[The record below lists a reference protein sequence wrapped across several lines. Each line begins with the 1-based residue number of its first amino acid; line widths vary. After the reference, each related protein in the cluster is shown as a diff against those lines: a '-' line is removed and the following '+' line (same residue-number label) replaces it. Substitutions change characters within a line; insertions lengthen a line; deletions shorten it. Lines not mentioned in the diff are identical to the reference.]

1 MPAKTPIYLKSNNS
15 KKGKKCR
22 LRDILSPD
30 MISPPLGDF
39 RHTVHIGKG
48 GLCDTFGDMTFLQGK
63 FELLPGKSGLIRP
76 QYGTHGEFMRANSAS
91 DASYIET
98 PSPILKNAI
107 SLPTIGGS
115 QALTLPHIT
124 TTMLPITQDP
134 LDDLVVPPTPP
145 ASSEETDD
153 LEILQME
160 NLLQSVAIFR
170 RDPSPVLEEISEKSL
185 FPINFAEKSV
195 ERNSPMITSENK
207 DNKKPLMSIFINSN
221 HNENAN
227 SNRSSKCKDN
237 SINNNGYNDI
247 NTDIF
252 QYEKVLANMNGD
264 WENRDSG
271 VEEGRIYDFD
281 LELSQSKSLS
291 QESVNHNNGSLLSL
305 ELDLG
310 PSILD
315 DILNIMGKPESWT
328 GPLVEAGK
336 EK

>member
-48 GLCDTFGDMTFLQGK
+48 GMCDTFGDMTFLQGK
-63 FELLPGKSGLIRP
+63 FELLPGKSGLVRP
-76 QYGTHGEFMRANSAS
+76 QYGAHGEFMRANSAS

-107 SLPTIGGS
+107 SLPSIGGS
-115 QALTLPHIT
+115 QALTLPHIN
-124 TTMLPITQDP
+124 TTMLPMTRDS
-134 LDDLVVPPTPP
+134 LDDPPTPP
-145 ASSEETDD
+145 AISEGIDD

-160 NLLQSVAIFR
+160 NLLQSITIFR

-185 FPINFAEKSV
+185 FPINILEKSL
-195 ERNSPMITSENK
+195 EKNTPMYTSQDEDTK
-207 DNKKPLMSIFINSN
+207 HPLMSVFINGN
-221 HNENAN
+221 HNENEN
-227 SNRSSKCKDN
+227 RNRSTKCKDN

-247 NTDIF
+247 NSDIF
-252 QYEKVLANMNGD
+252 QYEKEMASMNRD

-271 VEEGRIYDFD
+271 VEDGRICDFD
-281 LELSQSKSLS
+281 FELSKSKSLS
-291 QESVNHNNGSLLSL
+291 QESVNHKSGSLLSL

-315 DILNIMGKPESWT
+315 DILNIMGKPES
-328 GPLVEAGK
+328 
-336 EK
+336 

>member
-63 FELLPGKSGLIRP
+63 FELLPGKSGLGRP
-76 QYGTHGEFMRANSAS
+76 QYGVHGEFMRANSAS

-124 TTMLPITQDP
+124 TTMLPTTRDP
-134 LDDLVVPPTPP
+134 LDDLVGPPTPP
-145 ASSEETDD
+145 ASSEGTDD

-160 NLLQSVAIFR
+160 NLLQSITIFR
-170 RDPSPVLEEISEKSL
+170 RDPSPVLEEVSENSL
-185 FPINFAEKSV
+185 FPINFVEKSL
-195 ERNSPMITSENK
+195 EKITPMYTSENE
-207 DNKKPLMSIFINSN
+207 DTKKPLMSIFINGN
-221 HNENAN
+221 HNENGN

-237 SINNNGYNDI
+237 ISNNDYNDM
-247 NTDIF
+247 NSDIF
-252 QYEKVLANMNGD
+252 QYEKELASMNGD

-271 VEEGRIYDFD
+271 VEEGRICDFD
-281 LELSQSKSLS
+281 FEFSKSKSPS
-291 QESVNHNNGSLLSL
+291 QESVNHNTGSLLSL

-315 DILNIMGKPESWT
+315 DILNIMGKPES
-328 GPLVEAGK
+328 
-336 EK
+336 

>member
-76 QYGTHGEFMRANSAS
+76 QYGAHGEFMRANSAS

-124 TTMLPITQDP
+124 TTMLPMTRDS
-134 LDDLVVPPTPP
+134 LNDPPTPP
-145 ASSEETDD
+145 ANSQGIDD

-160 NLLQSVAIFR
+160 NLLQSITIFR
-170 RDPSPVLEEISEKSL
+170 HDPSPVLEEVSEKSL
-185 FPINFAEKSV
+185 FPIDFMEKSL
-195 ERNSPMITSENK
+195 EKNTPIPQYTSEIDDTEK
-207 DNKKPLMSIFINSN
+207 SLMSIFINGN
-221 HNENAN
+221 HNENGN

-237 SINNNGYNDI
+237 GINNGYNDM
-247 NTDIF
+247 NSDIF
-252 QYEKVLANMNGD
+252 QYEKELASMNGD

-271 VEEGRIYDFD
+271 VEEGRIFDFD
-281 LELSQSKSLS
+281 FELSKSKSLS
-291 QESVNHNNGSLLSL
+291 QGSMNHKTGSLLSL

-315 DILNIMGKPESWT
+315 DILNIMGKPES
-328 GPLVEAGK
+328 
-336 EK
+336 

>member
-63 FELLPGKSGLIRP
+63 FELLPGKSGLVRP
-76 QYGTHGEFMRANSAS
+76 QYGAHGEFMRANSAS

-124 TTMLPITQDP
+124 TTMLPMTQDP
-134 LDDLVVPPTPP
+134 LDNLVGLHTPP
-145 ASSEETDD
+145 ASSEEPDD

-160 NLLQSVAIFR
+160 NLLQSITIFR
-170 RDPSPVLEEISEKSL
+170 RDPSPVLEEINENSL
-185 FPINFAEKSV
+185 FPIKLVEKSL
-195 ERNSPMITSENK
+195 EKDTPTYISENE
-207 DNKKPLMSIFINSN
+207 DTKKPLMSIFINGN
-221 HNENAN
+221 HNENVN
-227 SNRSSKCKDN
+227 SNRSSKCKGN
-237 SINNNGYNDI
+237 SINNNGYNDV
-247 NTDIF
+247 NSDII
-252 QYEKVLANMNGD
+252 QYEKELASMNGA

-271 VEEGRIYDFD
+271 VEEGRICDFD

-291 QESVNHNNGSLLSL
+291 QESVNHNTGSLLSL

-315 DILNIMGKPESWT
+315 DILNIMGKPES
-328 GPLVEAGK
+328 
-336 EK
+336 

>member
-48 GLCDTFGDMTFLQGK
+48 GLCDNFGDMTFLQGK
-63 FELLPGKSGLIRP
+63 FELLPGKSGLVRP
-76 QYGTHGEFMRANSAS
+76 QYGAHGEFMRANSAS

-115 QALTLPHIT
+115 QALTLPNIT

-134 LDDLVVPPTPP
+134 LDEMVGPPTPP

-153 LEILQME
+153 LEIL
-160 NLLQSVAIFR
+160 NLLQSINIFR
-170 RDPSPVLEEISEKSL
+170 CDPSPVLKEIREKSIFPVNLVEKSL
-185 FPINFAEKSV
+185 EK
-195 ERNSPMITSENK
+195 NIPMYTSDTE
-207 DNKKPLMSIFINSN
+207 DTKKPLMSIFINGN
-221 HNENAN
+221 QNEN
-227 SNRSSKCKDN
+227 SNRSSKSKDN
-237 SINNNGYNDI
+237 SINNNGYNDM
-247 NTDIF
+247 NSEIF
-252 QYEKVLANMNGD
+252 LYEKELASMNGD

-271 VEEGRIYDFD
+271 VEEGRICDFD
-281 LELSQSKSLS
+281 LELSQSKDLS
-291 QESVNHNNGSLLSL
+291 QESVNHNTGSLLSL

-315 DILNIMGKPESWT
+315 DILNIMGKS
-328 GPLVEAGK
+328 
-336 EK
+336 

>member
-63 FELLPGKSGLIRP
+63 FELLPGKSGLVRP
-76 QYGTHGEFMRANSAS
+76 QYGAHGEFMRANSAS

-124 TTMLPITQDP
+124 TTMLPMTRDP
-134 LDDLVVPPTPP
+134 LDDLVGPPIPP
-145 ASSEETDD
+145 ASSEGTDD
-153 LEILQME
+153 LELLQME
-160 NLLQSVAIFR
+160 NLLQSISIFR
-170 RDPSPVLEEISEKSL
+170 RDPSPVLEEVIEKSL
-185 FPINFAEKSV
+185 FPINRVEKSL
-195 ERNSPMITSENK
+195 EKNTTMYTSENE
-207 DNKKPLMSIFINSN
+207 DTKKPLMSFFINGN
-221 HNENAN
+221 HNENGN
-227 SNRSSKCKDN
+227 SIRNNKCKEN
-237 SINNNGYNDI
+237 SLSNNSYNDL
-247 NTDIF
+247 NSDIF
-252 QYEKVLANMNGD
+252 QYEKELASMNGD

-271 VEEGRIYDFD
+271 VEEGRICDFD
-281 LELSQSKSLS
+281 FELSKSKTLS
-291 QESVNHNNGSLLSL
+291 RESVNNNNTGSLLSL

-315 DILNIMGKPESWT
+315 DILNIMGKPES
-328 GPLVEAGK
+328 
-336 EK
+336 

>member
-63 FELLPGKSGLIRP
+63 FELLPGKSGLGRP
-76 QYGTHGEFMRANSAS
+76 QYGVHGEFMRANSAS

-115 QALTLPHIT
+115 QALTLPHVT
-124 TTMLPITQDP
+124 STMLPMTRDP
-134 LDDLVVPPTPP
+134 LDDLVGPPTPP
-145 ASSEETDD
+145 ASSEGTDD

-160 NLLQSVAIFR
+160 NLLQSITIFR
-170 RDPSPVLEEISEKSL
+170 RDPSPVLEEVSENSL
-185 FPINFAEKSV
+185 FPINFVEKSL
-195 ERNSPMITSENK
+195 EKNTPMYTSENE
-207 DNKKPLMSIFINSN
+207 DTKKPLMSIFINGN
-221 HNENAN
+221 HNENGN

-237 SINNNGYNDI
+237 SISNNGYNDM
-247 NTDIF
+247 NSDIF
-252 QYEKVLANMNGD
+252 QYEKELASMNGD

-271 VEEGRIYDFD
+271 VEEGRICDFD
-281 LELSQSKSLS
+281 FEFSKSKSPS
-291 QESVNHNNGSLLSL
+291 QESVNHNTGSLLSL

-315 DILNIMGKPESWT
+315 DILNIMGKPES
-328 GPLVEAGK
+328 
-336 EK
+336 

>member
-63 FELLPGKSGLIRP
+63 FELLPGKSGLVRP

-124 TTMLPITQDP
+124 TTMLPMTRDP
-134 LDDLVVPPTPP
+134 LDDLVGPPIPS
-145 ASSEETDD
+145 ASSEGTDD

-160 NLLQSVAIFR
+160 NLLQSIAIFR
-170 RDPSPVLEEISEKSL
+170 RDPSPDLEEVIEKSL
-185 FPINFAEKSV
+185 FPINLVEKSL
-195 ERNSPMITSENK
+195 EKDTPMYTSENE
-207 DNKKPLMSIFINSN
+207 DTKKPLMSIFITGN
-221 HNENAN
+221 HNENGN
-227 SNRSSKCKDN
+227 SIRSNKCKEN
-237 SINNNGYNDI
+237 SISNNGYNDL
-247 NTDIF
+247 NSDIF
-252 QYEKVLANMNGD
+252 QYEKELASMNGD

-271 VEEGRIYDFD
+271 VEEGRICDFD
-281 LELSQSKSLS
+281 FEFSKSKTLS
-291 QESVNHNNGSLLSL
+291 QESVNNNTGSLLSL

-315 DILNIMGKPESWT
+315 DILNIMGKPES
-328 GPLVEAGK
+328 
-336 EK
+336 

>member
-1 MPAKTPIYLKSNNS
+1 MPAKTPIYLKSNYS

-63 FELLPGKSGLIRP
+63 FELLPGKSGLVRP
-76 QYGTHGEFMRANSAS
+76 QYGAHGEFMRANSAS

-124 TTMLPITQDP
+124 TTMLPTTRDP
-134 LDDLVVPPTPP
+134 LDDLGGPPTPP
-145 ASSEETDD
+145 VNSDGTDD

-160 NLLQSVAIFR
+160 NLLQSITIFR
-170 RDPSPVLEEISEKSL
+170 RDPSPVLEELSEKSL
-185 FPINFAEKSV
+185 LPINFVEKSL
-195 ERNSPMITSENK
+195 EKNTPKYTPENEVA
-207 DNKKPLMSIFINSN
+207 KKPVMSIFINGN
-221 HNENAN
+221 HNENGN
-227 SNRSSKCKDN
+227 SNRSTKWKDN
-237 SINNNGYNDI
+237 SISNNGYHDMSS
-247 NTDIF
+247 DIF
-252 QYEKVLANMNGD
+252 QYEKELASMNGD

-271 VEEGRIYDFD
+271 VEEGRISDFD
-281 LELSQSKSLS
+281 FELTQSKNLS
-291 QESVNHNNGSLLSL
+291 QESVNHNTGSLLSL

-315 DILNIMGKPESWT
+315 DILNIMGKPES
-328 GPLVEAGK
+328 
-336 EK
+336 

>member
-1 MPAKTPIYLKSNNS
+1 MPAKTPIYLKSNYS

-63 FELLPGKSGLIRP
+63 FELLPGKSGLTRP
-76 QYGTHGEFMRANSAS
+76 QYGAHGEFMRANSAS

-124 TTMLPITQDP
+124 TTTLPMTQDP
-134 LDDLVVPPTPP
+134 LDDMGGPPTPP
-145 ASSEETDD
+145 VNSDGTDD

-160 NLLQSVAIFR
+160 NLLQSITIFR
-170 RDPSPVLEEISEKSL
+170 RDPSPALEELSEKSL
-185 FPINFAEKSV
+185 LPINIVEKSL
-195 ERNSPMITSENK
+195 ENNTPMYTPENEVA
-207 DNKKPLMSIFINSN
+207 KKPVMSIFINGN
-221 HNENAN
+221 HNENGN
-227 SNRSSKCKDN
+227 SNRSTKWKDN
-237 SINNNGYNDI
+237 SISNNGYHDMSS
-247 NTDIF
+247 DIF
-252 QYEKVLANMNGD
+252 QYEKELASMNGD

-271 VEEGRIYDFD
+271 VEEGRICDFD
-281 LELSQSKSLS
+281 FELTQSKNLS
-291 QESVNHNNGSLLSL
+291 QESVNHNTGSLLSL

-315 DILNIMGKPESWT
+315 DILNIMGKPES
-328 GPLVEAGK
+328 
-336 EK
+336 